1 MSTGLTQR
9 YYTGGYYNDDLNWY
23 DNQSYTET
31 TVTATINEN
40 ISGQGIGDN
49 KSFRW
54 HGYITPK
61 TSGTWEFYTNSDD
74 SSRLYIAPLGTMFTN
89 AVPNTGLNTIR
100 DDSTYF
106 IVNNSGTHGGQD
118 RYGSISLNA
127 NTIYEIILYFGE
139 AGGGEQCHF
148 GWKPPGVGT
157 SQNHSTFYKNMSD
170 STSENYE

>member
-40 ISGQGIGDN
+40 ISGQGIGNN

-61 TSGTWEFYTNSDD
+61 ITGSWEFWTNSDD

-89 AVPNTGLNTIR
+89 DVPNTGLNTIKY
-100 DDSTYF
+100 DSSYF
-106 IVNNSGTHGGQD
+106 ILNNSCTHG
-118 RYGSISLNA
+118 
-127 NTIYEIILYFGE
+127 
-139 AGGGEQCHF
+139 
-148 GWKPPGVGT
+148 
-157 SQNHSTFYKNMSD
+157 
-170 STSENYE
+170 